1 LCFMKFQ
8 RHFLLIPIA
17 GIVVFYLFW
26 MFRSAPWNAMRWTG
40 AILMV
45 ASFIL
50 FSIAHVQLGSSFSVS
65 AQARNLVTTG
75 LYSRIRNP
83 IYLFGGLLIVGVL
96 LFLDQPRYL
105 LIFLILIPLQLV
117 RMRQEAKVLEEK
129 FGDAYRKYKKSTWF

>member
-1 LCFMKFQ
+1 MKFQ

-17 GIVVFYLFW
+17 GIVVLYLFW
-26 MFRSAPWNAMRWTG
+26 MFRSALWNPMRWTG

-45 ASFIL
+45 AAFIL
-50 FSIAHVQLGSSFSVS
+50 FSIAHAQLGSSFSVS
-65 AQARNLVTTG
+65 AQARKLVTTG

-83 IYLFGGLLIVGVL
+83 IYLFGGLLIVGVF
-96 LFLDQPRYL
+96 LFLEQPRYL
-105 LIFLILIPLQLV
+105 LIFMVLIPLQLV

>member
-1 LCFMKFQ
+1 MRFQ
-8 RHFLLIPIA
+8 RHFLLIAIA
-17 GIVVFYLFW
+17 GIVVLYLFW
-26 MFRSAPWNAMRWTG
+26 MYRSAPWDPMRWTG

-45 ASFIL
+45 PSFIL

-83 IYLFGGLLIVGVL
+83 IYLFGGLLIVGVI
-96 LFLDQPRYL
+96 LFFEQPRYL
-105 LIFLILIPLQLV
+105 LIFLVLIPMQLV

-129 FGDAYRKYKKSTWF
+129 FGDAYREYKKSTWF

>member
-1 LCFMKFQ
+1 MKLQ

-17 GIVVFYLFW
+17 GIVLLSLFW
-26 MFRSAPWNAMRWTG
+26 MFRSAPWAPVRWTG

-45 ASFIL
+45 VSFIL
-50 FSIAHVQLGSSFSVS
+50 FSVAHVQLGSSFSVT

-96 LFLDQPRYL
+96 LFLEQPRYL
-105 LIFLILIPLQLV
+105 LILLVLIPLQLA
-117 RMRQEAKVLEEK
+117 RMRQEEKVLEEK
-129 FGDAYRKYKKSTWF
+129 FGDAYRQYKKSTWF

>member
-1 LCFMKFQ
+1 MKFQ
-8 RHFLLIPIA
+8 RHFLLIAIA
-17 GIVVFYLFW
+17 GIVVLYLFW
-26 MFRSAPWNAMRWTG
+26 MYRSAPWDPMRWTG

-45 ASFIL
+45 PSFIL

-75 LYSRIRNP
+75 LYSRVRNP
-83 IYLFGGLLIVGVL
+83 IYLFGGLLIVGVI
-96 LFLDQPRYL
+96 LFFEKPRYL
-105 LIFLILIPLQLV
+105 LIFLVLIPMQLV

>member
-1 LCFMKFQ
+1 MKFQ

-26 MFRSAPWNAMRWTG
+26 MFRSAPWNATRWTG

-96 LFLDQPRYL
+96 LFLNQPRYL

>member
-1 LCFMKFQ
+1 MKFQ
-8 RHFLLIPIA
+8 RRFLPIPIA
-17 GIVVFYLFW
+17 GILLLSLFW
-26 MFRSAPWNAMRWTG
+26 MFRSAPWDAMRWTG

-45 ASFIL
+45 PSFIL

-83 IYLFGGLLIVGVL
+83 IYLFGGLLIVGVC
-96 LFLDQPRYL
+96 LFIEQPGYL
-105 LIFLILIPLQLV
+105 LIFLVLIPLQFV

-129 FGDAYRKYKKSTWF
+129 FGDAYRQYKRS